1 MFPRDGA
8 NWANWWKFNAE
19 GLARKGE
26 VKLDPRSPEYAEIRS
41 KFVNVSELV
50 DFGLG
55 YPRRGGMELNRLGD
69 DESTRAVPCTGTQGS
84 STRNGSRGRTSLR
97 SLSLSLVGHP
107 CVTTTPLLFLENSY
121 ANKDMVLHCGWINP
135 KGRSVAESTSDP
147 PSWSTCRDVGVRP
160 PTTLKDLAW

>member
-107 CVTTTPLLFLENSY
+107 CV
-121 ANKDMVLHCGWINP
+121 MVLHCEWINP

-160 PTTLKDLAW
+160 PTTLKDLAR

>member
-26 VKLDPRSPEYAEIRS
+26 VKLDPWSPEYAEIRS

-97 SLSLSLVGHP
+97 SLSLFGWSPVRDGTALRVDQPQGPQRGRVDLRSTELEHLP
-107 CVTTTPLLFLENSY
+107 RCGGSTTY
-121 ANKDMVLHCGWINP
+121 HV
-135 KGRSVAESTSDP
+135 KGPGPVNRE
-147 PSWSTCRDVGVRP
+147 
-160 PTTLKDLAW
+160 L